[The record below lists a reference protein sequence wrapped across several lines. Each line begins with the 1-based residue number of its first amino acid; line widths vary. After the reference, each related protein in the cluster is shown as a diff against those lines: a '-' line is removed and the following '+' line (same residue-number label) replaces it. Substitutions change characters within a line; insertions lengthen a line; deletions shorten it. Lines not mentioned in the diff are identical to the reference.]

1 MALHVWLVEGS
12 KLILNVEQILKVP
25 VLAKIYNDWH
35 NDRELM
41 YKILKFIDCYADE
54 DGYIHRNGLKDQKAF
69 DYAIEVAQL
78 NSDFRP
84 TKDMIEAINW
94 LVEHNINYVGQM
106 FFETVNALQAGKD
119 LMAVMNKNLRNDLKK
134 DSFTKEEIGGMLG
147 YMREITK
154 MGKDLPKLIA
164 ELKEAEDNYVK
175 SKLKKTIVRGGKE
188 LAASMDVHNNIDN
201 GVGGGID
208 MID

>member
-25 VLAKIYNDWH
+25 VLAIIYNDWH

-41 YKILKFIDCYADE
+41 YKIFKFIDCYADE

-84 TKDMIEAINW
+84 TKDMVDAINW
-94 LVEHNINYVGQM
+94 LIEHNINYVGQI

-119 LMAVMNKNLRNDLKK
+119 LMAVMNQNLRNDLKK
-134 DSFTKEEIGGMLG
+134 ILLLR
-147 YMREITK
+147 MRLEVCLIICVRLLRWVKIFLNLLQNLKKLKIIT
-154 MGKDLPKLIA
+154 LSLNLEKLLYV
-164 ELKEAEDNYVK
+164 EVK
-175 SKLKKTIVRGGKE
+175 SLLLLWMLIIK
-188 LAASMDVHNNIDN
+188 
-201 GVGGGID
+201 
-208 MID
+208 

>member
-25 VLAKIYNDWH
+25 VLATIYNDWH

-41 YKILKFIDCYADE
+41 YKIFKFIDCYADE

-94 LVEHNINYVGQM
+94 LIEHNINYVGQM

-134 DSFTKEEIGGMLG
+134 TLLLKKRSVVCLVICVRLRRWVKTYLNLLLNLKKRKIITLSLNSRKLSFVV
-147 YMREITK
+147 
-154 MGKDLPKLIA
+154 
-164 ELKEAEDNYVK
+164 VK
-175 SKLKKTIVRGGKE
+175 SLLLQWMCITI
-188 LAASMDVHNNIDN
+188 
-201 GVGGGID
+201 
-208 MID
+208 